1 MKKIILFLKKL
12 WYMFIGLFRKNKK
25 TLDKVEY
32 SEYTESFENKS
43 RTGSLSGTSQ
53 NNANKFYFDK
63 MIFLAIP
70 MIILWALFD
79 KEKKVK
85 VYRNMPEQDVVIP
98 NLEGNLKKLEIDK
111 EEVLKNKEDLAKA
124 KKLADDKK
132 DNLSNNL
139 SKNNLQSNLKQA
151 NSITN
156 FNQVKRENIPFKVSR
171 SLKPKVMIGPKDM
184 LKVEPI
190 KLGEAL
196 EIQKAND
203 DDIVLQRNR
212 LKKNRGL
219 MAIDKL
225 MAGVLTVPL
234 IGILGISYIGKAF
247 RQVKI
252 NNRLSMA
259 LGEVNDNSLKVRRIN
274 PFMFFSKKR
283 TEKFTNKLQMS
294 NLIGTQRLRTGI
306 FKKYGSQN
314 RTNSFKNVV
323 NKIDN
328 LEDNL
333 KKDLYKNQKGKVKV
347 LK

>member
-1 MKKIILFLKKL
+1 MKRLINFLKVL
-12 WYMFIGLFRKNKK
+12 WKWFISLFKK
-25 TLDKVEY
+25 KKKKDLVFNSYEEQSDKKQI
-32 SEYTESFENKS
+32 SN
-43 RTGSLSGTSQ
+43 GSLPNTSHD
-53 NNANKFYFDK
+53 FYFDK

-85 VYRNMPEQDVVIP
+85 VYRDIPAQEVVIP
-98 NLEGNLKKLEIDK
+98 KKNIKMLKFDSKMIQEKNMNEMRIVQDIQKKKDDLTEKKIDVSKSLNVKIVNNSKVKKADELSLE
-111 EEVLKNKEDLAKA
+111 
-124 KKLADDKK
+124 KK
-132 DNLSNNL
+132 DN
-139 SKNNLQSNLKQA
+139 
-151 NSITN
+151 T
-156 FNQVKRENIPFKVSR
+156 FKVFKSA
-171 SLKPKVMIGPKDM
+171 KKNIMVGPKDM
-184 LKVEPI
+184 LKGRVI
-190 KLGEAL
+190 KLDEA
-196 EIQKAND
+196 IDVQKAND
-203 DDIVLQRNR
+203 EDIVRQRSI
-212 LKKNRGL
+212 LKNSKGL

-294 NLIGTQRLRTGI
+294 NLMGTQRLRTGI

-333 KKDLYKNQKGKVKV
+333 KKGLYKNQKGKVKV

>member
-1 MKKIILFLKKL
+1 MKKLINFLKKL
-12 WYMFIGLFRKNKK
+12 WEMFKSLFRKKK
-25 TLDKVEY
+25 KKSEDLNVYDYVE
-32 SEYTESFENKS
+32 ENLKEKTS
-43 RTGSLSGTSQ
+43 NGSLPNTS
-53 NNANKFYFDK
+53 NDFYFDK

-79 KEKKVK
+79 KDKKVK
-85 VYRNMPEQDVVIP
+85 VYRNMPEQDIVIP
-98 NLEGNLKKLEIDK
+98 NLEDNLKKLEIDK
-111 EEVLKNKEDLAKA
+111 EEVLKNKENLGKL
-124 KKLADDKK
+124 KKYADDKK
-132 DNLSNNL
+132 DNLSNSI
-139 SKNNLQSNLKQA
+139 SKNNLQNNLKQV

-156 FNQVKRENIPFKVSR
+156 FNQAKRENISFKVSR
-171 SLKPKVMIGPKDM
+171 LPKPKVMIGPKDM

-203 DDIVLQRNR
+203 NDIVLQRNK

-225 MAGVLTVPL
+225 MAGVLTMPL

-247 RQVKI
+247 RQIKI

-283 TEKFTNKLQMS
+283 TEKFTNKLQIS
-294 NLIGTQRLRTGI
+294 NLMGTQRLRTGI
-306 FKKYGSQN
+306 LKKYGSQN
-314 RTNSFKNVV
+314 RTNGFRNVI

-333 KKDLYKNQKGKVKV
+333 NKGLYKKQKGKVKV

>member
-1 MKKIILFLKKL
+1 MKRLINFLKVL
-12 WYMFIGLFRKNKK
+12 WKWFISLFKK
-25 TLDKVEY
+25 KKKKDLVFNSYEEQSDKKQI
-32 SEYTESFENKS
+32 SN
-43 RTGSLSGTSQ
+43 GSLPNTSHD
-53 NNANKFYFDK
+53 FYFDK

-85 VYRNMPEQDVVIP
+85 VYRDTPAQEVVIP
-98 NLEGNLKKLEIDK
+98 KKNIKMLKFDSKMIQEKNMNEMRIVQDIQKKKDDLTEKKIDVSK
-111 EEVLKNKEDLAKA
+111 SLNVKIVNNSKA
-124 KKLADDKK
+124 KKADELSLEKK
-132 DNLSNNL
+132 DN
-139 SKNNLQSNLKQA
+139 
-151 NSITN
+151 T
-156 FNQVKRENIPFKVSR
+156 FKVFKSA
-171 SLKPKVMIGPKDM
+171 KKNIMVGPKDM
-184 LKVEPI
+184 LKGRVI
-190 KLGEAL
+190 KLDEA
-196 EIQKAND
+196 IDVQKAND
-203 DDIVLQRNR
+203 EDIVRQRSI
-212 LKKNRGL
+212 LKNSKGL

-234 IGILGISYIGKAF
+234 IGILGISYIGRAF
-247 RQVKI
+247 KQVRI

-294 NLIGTQRLRTGI
+294 NLMGTQRLRTGI

-333 KKDLYKNQKGKVKV
+333 KKGLYKNQKGKVKV

>member
-1 MKKIILFLKKL
+1 MKRLINFLKVL
-12 WYMFIGLFRKNKK
+12 WKWFISLFKK
-25 TLDKVEY
+25 KKKKDLVFNSYEEQSDKKQI
-32 SEYTESFENKS
+32 SN
-43 RTGSLSGTSQ
+43 GSLPNTSHD
-53 NNANKFYFDK
+53 FYFDK

-85 VYRNMPEQDVVIP
+85 VYRDIPAQEVVIP
-98 NLEGNLKKLEIDK
+98 KKNIKMLKFDSKMIQEKNMNEMRIVQDIQKKKDDLTEKKIDVSKSLNVKIVNNSKVKKADEISLE
-111 EEVLKNKEDLAKA
+111 
-124 KKLADDKK
+124 KK
-132 DNLSNNL
+132 DN
-139 SKNNLQSNLKQA
+139 
-151 NSITN
+151 T
-156 FNQVKRENIPFKVSR
+156 FKVFKSA
-171 SLKPKVMIGPKDM
+171 KKNIMVGPKDM
-184 LKVEPI
+184 LKGRVI
-190 KLGEAL
+190 KLDEA
-196 EIQKAND
+196 IDVQKAND
-203 DDIVLQRNR
+203 EDIVRQRSI
-212 LKKNRGL
+212 LKNSKGL

-294 NLIGTQRLRTGI
+294 NLMGTQRLRTGI

-333 KKDLYKNQKGKVKV
+333 KKGLYKNQKGKVKV

>member
-1 MKKIILFLKKL
+1 MKRLINFLKVL
-12 WYMFIGLFRKNKK
+12 WKWFISLFKK
-25 TLDKVEY
+25 KKKKDLVFNSYEEQSDKKQI
-32 SEYTESFENKS
+32 SN
-43 RTGSLSGTSQ
+43 GSLPNTSHD
-53 NNANKFYFDK
+53 FYFDK

-85 VYRNMPEQDVVIP
+85 VYRDIPAQEVVIP
-98 NLEGNLKKLEIDK
+98 KKNIKMLKFDSKMIQE
-111 EEVLKNKEDLAKA
+111 KNMNEMRIVQDIQK
-124 KKLADDKK
+124 KK
-132 DNLSNNL
+132 DDLTE
-139 SKNNLQSNLKQA
+139 KK
-151 NSITN
+151 ID
-156 FNQVKRENIPFKVSR
+156 VSR
-171 SLKPKVMIGPKDM
+171 SLNVKIVNNSKVKKADEISLEKKDNTFKVFKSAKKNIMVGPKDM
-184 LKVEPI
+184 LKGRVI
-190 KLGEAL
+190 KLDEA
-196 EIQKAND
+196 IDVQKAND
-203 DDIVLQRNR
+203 EDIVRQRSI
-212 LKKNRGL
+212 LKNSKGL

-294 NLIGTQRLRTGI
+294 NLMGTQRLRTGI

-333 KKDLYKNQKGKVKV
+333 KKGLYKNQKGKVKV

>member
-1 MKKIILFLKKL
+1 MKRLINFLKVL
-12 WYMFIGLFRKNKK
+12 WKWFISLFKK
-25 TLDKVEY
+25 KKKKDLVFNSYEEQSDKKQI
-32 SEYTESFENKS
+32 SN
-43 RTGSLSGTSQ
+43 GSLPNTSHD
-53 NNANKFYFDK
+53 FYFDK

-85 VYRNMPEQDVVIP
+85 VYRDIPAQEVVIP
-98 NLEGNLKKLEIDK
+98 KKNIKMLKFDSKMIQE
-111 EEVLKNKEDLAKA
+111 KNMNEMRIVQDIQK
-124 KKLADDKK
+124 KK
-132 DNLSNNL
+132 DDLTE
-139 SKNNLQSNLKQA
+139 KK
-151 NSITN
+151 ID
-156 FNQVKRENIPFKVSR
+156 VSR
-171 SLKPKVMIGPKDM
+171 SLNVKIVNNSKVKKADELSLEKKDNTFKVFKSAKKNIMVGPKDM
-184 LKVEPI
+184 LKGRVI
-190 KLGEAL
+190 KLDEA
-196 EIQKAND
+196 IDVQKAND
-203 DDIVLQRNR
+203 EDIVRQRSI
-212 LKKNRGL
+212 LKNSKGL

-294 NLIGTQRLRTGI
+294 NLMGTQRLRTGI

-333 KKDLYKNQKGKVKV
+333 KKGLYKNQKGKVKV

>member
-1 MKKIILFLKKL
+1 MKRLINFLKVL
-12 WYMFIGLFRKNKK
+12 WKWFISLFKK
-25 TLDKVEY
+25 KKKKDLVFNSYEEQSDKKQI
-32 SEYTESFENKS
+32 SN
-43 RTGSLSGTSQ
+43 GSLPNTSHD
-53 NNANKFYFDK
+53 FYFDK

-85 VYRNMPEQDVVIP
+85 VYRDIPAQEVVIP
-98 NLEGNLKKLEIDK
+98 KKNIKMLKFDSKMIQEKNMNEMRIVQDIQKKKDDLTEKKIDVSK
-111 EEVLKNKEDLAKA
+111 SLNVKIVNNSKA
-124 KKLADDKK
+124 KKADELSLEKK
-132 DNLSNNL
+132 DN
-139 SKNNLQSNLKQA
+139 
-151 NSITN
+151 T
-156 FNQVKRENIPFKVSR
+156 FKVFKSA
-171 SLKPKVMIGPKDM
+171 KKNIMVGPKDM
-184 LKVEPI
+184 LKGRVI
-190 KLGEAL
+190 KLDEA
-196 EIQKAND
+196 IDVQKAND
-203 DDIVLQRNR
+203 EDIVRQRSI
-212 LKKNRGL
+212 LKNSKGL

-294 NLIGTQRLRTGI
+294 NLMGTQRLRTGI

-333 KKDLYKNQKGKVKV
+333 KKGLYKNQKGKVKV

>member
-1 MKKIILFLKKL
+1 MKRLINFLKVL
-12 WYMFIGLFRKNKK
+12 WKWFISLFKK
-25 TLDKVEY
+25 KKKKDLVFNSYEEQSDKKQI
-32 SEYTESFENKS
+32 SN
-43 RTGSLSGTSQ
+43 GSLPNTSHD
-53 NNANKFYFDK
+53 FYFDK

-85 VYRNMPEQDVVIP
+85 VYRDIPAQEVVIP
-98 NLEGNLKKLEIDK
+98 KKNIKMLKFDSKMIQEKNMNEMRIVQDIQKKKDDLTEKKIDVSKSLNVKIVNNSKVKKADEISLE
-111 EEVLKNKEDLAKA
+111 
-124 KKLADDKK
+124 KK
-132 DNLSNNL
+132 DN
-139 SKNNLQSNLKQA
+139 
-151 NSITN
+151 T
-156 FNQVKRENIPFKVSR
+156 FKVFKSA
-171 SLKPKVMIGPKDM
+171 KKNIMVGPKDM
-184 LKVEPI
+184 LKGRVI
-190 KLGEAL
+190 KLDEA
-196 EIQKAND
+196 IDVQKAND
-203 DDIVLQRNR
+203 EDIVRQRSI
-212 LKKNRGL
+212 LKNSKGL

-234 IGILGISYIGKAF
+234 IGILGISYIGRAF
-247 RQVKI
+247 KQVRI

-294 NLIGTQRLRTGI
+294 NLMGTQRLRTGI

-333 KKDLYKNQKGKVKV
+333 KKGLYKNQKGKVKV

>member
-1 MKKIILFLKKL
+1 MKRLINFLKVL
-12 WYMFIGLFRKNKK
+12 WKWFISLFKK
-25 TLDKVEY
+25 KKKKDLVFNSYEEQSDKKQI
-32 SEYTESFENKS
+32 SN
-43 RTGSLSGTSQ
+43 GSLPNTSHD
-53 NNANKFYFDK
+53 FYFDK

-85 VYRNMPEQDVVIP
+85 VYRDIPAQEVVIP
-98 NLEGNLKKLEIDK
+98 KKNIKMLKFDSKMIQEKNMNEMRIVQDIQKKKDDLTEKKIDVSKSLNVKIVNNSKVKKADELSLE
-111 EEVLKNKEDLAKA
+111 
-124 KKLADDKK
+124 KK
-132 DNLSNNL
+132 DN
-139 SKNNLQSNLKQA
+139 
-151 NSITN
+151 T
-156 FNQVKRENIPFKVSR
+156 FKVFKSA
-171 SLKPKVMIGPKDM
+171 KKNIMVGPKDM
-184 LKVEPI
+184 LKGRVI
-190 KLGEAL
+190 KLDEA
-196 EIQKAND
+196 IDVQKAND
-203 DDIVLQRNR
+203 EDIVRQRSI
-212 LKKNRGL
+212 LKNSKGL

-294 NLIGTQRLRTGI
+294 NLMGTQRLRTGI
-306 FKKYGSQN
+306 FRKYGSQN

-333 KKDLYKNQKGKVKV
+333 KKGLYKNQKGKVKV

>member
-1 MKKIILFLKKL
+1 MKRLINFLKVL
-12 WYMFIGLFRKNKK
+12 WKWFISLFKK
-25 TLDKVEY
+25 KKKKDLVFNSYEEQSDKKQI
-32 SEYTESFENKS
+32 SN
-43 RTGSLSGTSQ
+43 GSLPNTSHD
-53 NNANKFYFDK
+53 FYFDK

-79 KEKKVK
+79 KEKRVK
-85 VYRNMPEQDVVIP
+85 VYRDIPAQEAVIP
-98 NLEGNLKKLEIDK
+98 KKNIKMLKFDSKMIQEKNMNEMRIVQDIQKKKDDLTEKKIDVSKSLNVKIVNNSKVKKADEISLE
-111 EEVLKNKEDLAKA
+111 
-124 KKLADDKK
+124 KK
-132 DNLSNNL
+132 DN
-139 SKNNLQSNLKQA
+139 
-151 NSITN
+151 T
-156 FNQVKRENIPFKVSR
+156 FKVFKSA
-171 SLKPKVMIGPKDM
+171 KKNIMVGPKDM
-184 LKVEPI
+184 LKGRVI
-190 KLGEAL
+190 KLDEA
-196 EIQKAND
+196 IDVQKAND
-203 DDIVLQRNR
+203 EDIVRQRSI
-212 LKKNRGL
+212 LKNSKGL

-294 NLIGTQRLRTGI
+294 NLMGTQRLRTGI

-333 KKDLYKNQKGKVKV
+333 KKGLYKNQKGKVKV

>member
-1 MKKIILFLKKL
+1 MKRLINFLKVL
-12 WYMFIGLFRKNKK
+12 WKWFISLFKK
-25 TLDKVEY
+25 KKKKDLVFNSYEEQSDKKQI
-32 SEYTESFENKS
+32 SN
-43 RTGSLSGTSQ
+43 GSLPNTSHD
-53 NNANKFYFDK
+53 FYFDK

-85 VYRNMPEQDVVIP
+85 VYRDIPAQEVVIP
-98 NLEGNLKKLEIDK
+98 KKNIKMLKFDSKMIQEKNMNEMRIVQDIQKKKDDLTEKKIDVSK
-111 EEVLKNKEDLAKA
+111 SLNVKIVNNSKA
-124 KKLADDKK
+124 KKADELSLEKK
-132 DNLSNNL
+132 DN
-139 SKNNLQSNLKQA
+139 
-151 NSITN
+151 T
-156 FNQVKRENIPFKVSR
+156 FKVFKSA
-171 SLKPKVMIGPKDM
+171 KKNIMVGPKDM
-184 LKVEPI
+184 LKGRVI
-190 KLGEAL
+190 KLDEA
-196 EIQKAND
+196 IDVQKAND
-203 DDIVLQRNR
+203 EDIVRQRSI
-212 LKKNRGL
+212 LKNSKGL

-234 IGILGISYIGKAF
+234 IGILGISYIGRAF
-247 RQVKI
+247 KQVRI

-294 NLIGTQRLRTGI
+294 NLMGTQRLRTGI

-333 KKDLYKNQKGKVKV
+333 KKGLYKNQKGKVKV

>member
-1 MKKIILFLKKL
+1 MKRLINFLKVL
-12 WYMFIGLFRKNKK
+12 WKWFISLFKK
-25 TLDKVEY
+25 KKKKDLVFNSYEEQSDKKQI
-32 SEYTESFENKS
+32 SN
-43 RTGSLSGTSQ
+43 GSLPNTSHD
-53 NNANKFYFDK
+53 FYFDK

-85 VYRNMPEQDVVIP
+85 VYRDTPAQEVVIP
-98 NLEGNLKKLEIDK
+98 KKNIKMLKFDSKMIQEKNMNEMRIVQDIQKKKDDLTEKKIDVSKSLNVKIVNNSKVKKADEISLE
-111 EEVLKNKEDLAKA
+111 
-124 KKLADDKK
+124 KK
-132 DNLSNNL
+132 DN
-139 SKNNLQSNLKQA
+139 
-151 NSITN
+151 T
-156 FNQVKRENIPFKVSR
+156 FKVFKSA
-171 SLKPKVMIGPKDM
+171 KKNIMVGPKDM
-184 LKVEPI
+184 LKGRVI
-190 KLGEAL
+190 KLDEA
-196 EIQKAND
+196 IDVQKAND
-203 DDIVLQRNR
+203 EDIVRQRSI
-212 LKKNRGL
+212 LKNSKGL

-234 IGILGISYIGKAF
+234 IGILGISYIGRAF
-247 RQVKI
+247 KQVRI

-294 NLIGTQRLRTGI
+294 NLMGTQRLRTGI

-333 KKDLYKNQKGKVKV
+333 KKGLYKNQKGKVKV